1 MANKLVVA
9 PAPHVQTSQ
18 STARIMRDVVIAL
31 MPALV
36 VSMVVFGVDV
46 LRVTALSVACCVL
59 FEYLIQRF
67 LVGGSLT
74 IGNWSAVVTGVLL
87 AFNLPASIPWW
98 IVVIGAFVA
107 IAIAKMTF
115 GGLGKNPFNP
125 ALVGRV
131 FLLIAYPVQ
140 MTSFP
145 MPANGA
151 FDALSGATP
160 LAAVKHGAAPDVL
173 GVQELLLGNM
183 PGSLGEVAALALIC
197 GFVYLLWRR
206 VITWQIPVSVLGTMA
221 VFAFVVAL
229 ASGSTGAVLWQLP
242 LFHVLAGGA
251 LLGAIFM
258 ATDYSTSPMTV
269 RGGVIFGIG
278 DPVPSLAEFCRSYS
292 QALRTVDLAS
302 RICDER
308 IATYRRY
315 ILCELIYDSPNAKLA
330 LIQRIKPLLAYDE
343 EHNTQL
349 LYTLETYFNNC
360 QNSVKTSKA
369 LFIHRNTLLYR
380 LDRIAEILDLNYND
394 SEQMLTFQLALKAF
408 LMCQ

>member
-1 MANKLVVA
+1 MANKLIVA
-9 PAPHVQTSQ
+9 PAPHVQSAQ
-18 STARIMRDVVIAL
+18 STASIMRDVIVAL

-36 VSMVVFGVDV
+36 VSTVVFGMDV
-46 LRVTALSVACCVL
+46 LRVVALSVAACVA

-67 LVGGSLT
+67 LVRGPLTVSNGS
-74 IGNWSAVVTGVLL
+74 AAVTGVLL

-107 IAIAKMTF
+107 IAIGKMTF

-145 MPANGA
+145 MPVNGA

-160 LAAVKHGAAPDVL
+160 LAAVKHGAAADVV
-173 GVQELLLGNM
+173 GVQEMLLGNM

-206 VITWQIPVSVLGTMA
+206 VIRWHVPVTVLATMA
-221 VFAFVVAL
+221 VFAFVYAL
-229 ASGSTGAVLWQLP
+229 GKGMTGAALWQLP

-251 LLGAIFM
+251 ILGAVFM

-269 RGGVIFGIG
+269 RGGVIFAAGIG
-278 DPVPSLAEFCRSYS
+278 VITMLIRLWGAYPEGMSFAILIMNACVP
-292 QALRTVDLAS
+292 
-302 RICDER
+302 
-308 IATYRRY
+308 
-315 ILCELIYDSPNAKLA
+315 LINKYV
-330 LIQRIKPLLAYDE
+330 KPKR
-343 EHNTQL
+343 
-349 LYTLETYFNNC
+349 FG
-360 QNSVKTSKA
+360 VK
-369 LFIHRNTLLYR
+369 
-380 LDRIAEILDLNYND
+380 
-394 SEQMLTFQLALKAF
+394 
-408 LMCQ
+408 